1 MAGVGEE
8 EVEYESDPEEAKL
21 SLTMRRREAS
31 DDEEDGEGDERER
44 REKLPRRIDSR
55 VGIGPGGELDGQGA
69 AAEYDDEESEIEEE
83 EEVEEYEE
91 EEVEEV
97 EGVEEEEEEYEE
109 RLSED
114 GVGASGEVE
123 PVGVAAAEATNEL
136 DGERG
141 RSVGESTEVQGVSQV
156 EEEKKENEPFAV
168 PTAGAFYMHDDRF
181 RDNAGGRH
189 RRTLGGR
196 KLWESKDDRKWGHDK
211 FEEMTSQERHYE
223 EGRRTSR
230 GHYRARGKNQ
240 GGDRGYQRGNRS
252 KAYNNNQNH
261 APKAVRGRGP
271 RRYEPSTTNN
281 SKAPPT
287 QNKQSGKSVEK
298 FSHASSGRVPAPTSN
313 AEPDPV
319 PTRKHVF
326 ASSLNSASPPFY
338 PSGSSNKEI
347 SLTQKR
353 DGQTGTIN
361 RNLRSSVMD
370 ESFSMSQSN
379 AMLRGKNIADSIGM
393 DKLYI
398 DDSMS
403 PAGRPSTNY
412 QLPPSGSSLINTTQ
426 SSQSRAQGRSLPPSG
441 QMNFQPTPP
450 QNQVNRGS
458 PSTQRNTAQRSHVQ
472 SRVQPSFPASA
483 QQLGQ
488 RPGSGSQASSPPKAA
503 LSINSSETREL
514 ESPSESNKS
523 KTALVGKGKGSVQGS
538 GKGSFLYGGAQVM
551 CASGN
556 MGSGHG
562 DQNFSPTPT
571 FLPVMP
577 FGGQHPGGIG
587 VPAVGMA
594 FPGYVAQ
601 PQLGLGSSEMTWLPV
616 LTGAAGALGAT
627 YCSPYIAVDGAYHAR
642 PAGQTSS
649 SGASSKENNTNKP
662 SNEWKPSQRPELASD
677 EFGQRQ
683 NNPRR
688 YSKMNFGQ

>member
-44 REKLPRRIDSR
+44 REKLPTRIDSR

-313 AEPDPV
+313 VEPDPV
-319 PTRKHVF
+319 YARKHVF
-326 ASSLNSASPPFY
+326 ASSLSSASPPFY

-353 DGQTGTIN
+353 DVQAGTIN
-361 RNLRSSVMD
+361 RNLRPSVMD

-379 AMLRGKNIADSIGM
+379 AKLRGKDIADS
-393 DKLYI
+393 LC
-398 DDSMS
+398 SCWE
-403 PAGRPSTNY
+403 AFN
-412 QLPPSGSSLINTTQ
+412 QLPI
-426 SSQSRAQGRSLPPSG
+426 
-441 QMNFQPTPP
+441 
-450 QNQVNRGS
+450 
-458 PSTQRNTAQRSHVQ
+458 
-472 SRVQPSFPASA
+472 
-483 QQLGQ
+483 
-488 RPGSGSQASSPPKAA
+488 AA
-503 LSINSSETREL
+503 FWIFIDQYYSIFSI
-514 ESPSESNKS
+514 
-523 KTALVGKGKGSVQGS
+523 QGS
-538 GKGSFLYGGAQVM
+538 GEGS
-551 CASGN
+551 
-556 MGSGHG
+556 
-562 DQNFSPTPT
+562 
-571 FLPVMP
+571 
-577 FGGQHPGGIG
+577 
-587 VPAVGMA
+587 
-594 FPGYVAQ
+594 
-601 PQLGLGSSEMTWLPV
+601 
-616 LTGAAGALGAT
+616 
-627 YCSPYIAVDGAYHAR
+627 
-642 PAGQTSS
+642 TSHR
-649 SGASSKENNTNKP
+649 A
-662 SNEWKPSQRPELASD
+662 D
-677 EFGQRQ
+677 EFST
-683 NNPRR
+683 NNA
-688 YSKMNFGQ
+688 S